1 MTPERQEELKKLLT
15 STDFKE
21 DSYKELPIQ
30 EIIIL
35 KNSAGGVKEANKD
48 NENVHTF
55 FEKREQFFQHLILR
69 YLQNSETIYVLFCKA
84 TNLPFVYCDPDTCND
99 QIWLFTDERFAAKQA
114 SDLMKEANH
123 ELTIVK
129 LETKQYLG
137 FYMSLYTMG
146 VNEILMDK
154 GFNSVGVEL
163 NTLVRQPDL
172 DKLPA
177 EKRPVMNP
185 ELVLTGIYFTQE
197 LRRKVENEKKEGLK
211 DLEEEMLVNLQRGR
225 FILPIQLPEGV
236 KPEDKPS
243 PQDIKI
249 AFVKMPNGDV
259 FQPLCTDPTEFQ
271 KFNREKKF
279 HGIAVTYDKLK
290 GMMVPN
296 AKGLVL
302 NPATLRL
309 ALPKEK
315 IQ

>member
-21 DSYKELPIQ
+21 DSYKKLPIQ

-35 KNSAGGVKEANKD
+35 KNSAAGVKETNKN
-48 NENVHTF
+48 NENVRGF
-55 FEKREQFFQHLILR
+55 FEKREQFFNHMVLR
-69 YLQNSETIYVLFCKA
+69 YLQNAKNVYVIFCKA
-84 TNLPFVYCDPDTCND
+84 TNLPFVYCDPDSCND

-114 SDLMKEANH
+114 TDLSKEEKH

-129 LETKQYLG
+129 LETKQYLS

-146 VNEILMDK
+146 VNEILVDK

-172 DKLPA
+172 EKLPI

-185 ELVLTGIYFTQE
+185 ELVLTGAYFTQE
-197 LRRKVENEKKEGLK
+197 LRRKVDMEQKDGLQ
-211 DLEEEMLVNLQRGR
+211 DMEEEMLVNLQRGR
-225 FILPIQLPEGV
+225 FILPVQLPEGV
-236 KPEDKPS
+236 KPEDKPN

-249 AFVKMPNGDV
+249 AIVKIQNGDV

-271 KFNREKKF
+271 KFNKEQKF
-279 HGIAVTYDKLK
+279 HGIAVDYDKLK
-290 GMMVPN
+290 GMLMPN